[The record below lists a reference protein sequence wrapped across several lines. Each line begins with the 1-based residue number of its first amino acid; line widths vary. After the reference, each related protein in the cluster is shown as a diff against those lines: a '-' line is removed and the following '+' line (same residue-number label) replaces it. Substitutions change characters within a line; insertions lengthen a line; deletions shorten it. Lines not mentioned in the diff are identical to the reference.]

1 MIIDNYSI
9 HVSASLSLSLS
20 FNLFII
26 YFFYDTYRVS
36 KHRL

>member
-20 FNLFII
+20 LNLFII
-26 YFFYDTYRVS
+26 YFFYDTYRAS

>member
-9 HVSASLSLSLS
+9 HVSASLSL
-20 FNLFII
+20 NLFII
-26 YFFYDTYRVS
+26 YFFYDTYRAS

>member
-9 HVSASLSLSLS
+9 HVSASLSLS

-26 YFFYDTYRVS
+26 YFFYDTYRAS